1 MILVRH
7 ALGEVLRGHRTDQ
20 GRTLRDVADTAR
32 VSLGY
37 LSEIERGQK
46 EPSSELLFSVCDAL
60 GVPLSDVLA
69 ETGEHVRVAEHAVG
83 APSALGSSSVRVM
96 DHTPVTAGRAV
107 DGRPHVRVASP
118 ASTAPRGRPVAA
130 AGVHPSS
137 DRSRARRVV
146 LRHELTARTLPLTR
160 LTVSPAGPQDA
171 LTVRVPDP
179 QLDLDHTSPS
189 TFARTALPAV
199 RAARLA
205 GAAA

>member
-7 ALGEVLRGHRTDQ
+7 ALGEVLRRHRTDQ

-69 ETGEHVRVAEHAVG
+69 ETGEHVRVAEHAG
-83 APSALGSSSVRVM
+83 GSSSVRIIE
-96 DHTPVTAGRAV
+96 HTDVTAVRSV
-107 DGRPHVRVASP
+107 DGRSHVRVSAP

-146 LRHELTARTLPLTR
+146 LRHEPTARTLPLTR
-160 LTVSPAGPQDA
+160 LTVSPAVVPDA
-171 LTVRVPDP
+171 LAVRVPDP
-179 QLDLDHTSPS
+179 QLHLDRTVPS
-189 TFARTALPAV
+189 TFVGPGLPEGQ
-199 RAARLA
+199 AARLT